1 MDTIAHQ
8 LAQYLLQIK
17 AIQLSVQKP
26 FTWASGWL
34 SPVYCDNRQILS
46 YPEIRDFVRDSLT
59 TTLLDK
65 FKDAD
70 VIAGVATGGIAVGAL
85 VADQLN
91 KPFIYVRSA
100 PKGHG
105 MKRSVEGHVEDGQ
118 KIVVI
123 EDLIS
128 SGKSSL
134 NAVEAIRNETN
145 TEVLGLIA
153 LFSYGFETANDNFK
167 AQKVPFYTLS
177 NYKTLVSVAIKN
189 GYIRQEHE
197 DVLNLWRKD
206 PSVWGRSNAESPMD
220 KN

>member
-1 MDTIAHQ
+1 MDAISEQ
-8 LAQYLLQIK
+8 LAKYLLQIK

-46 YPEIRDFVRDSLT
+46 YPDIRNFVRDSLT
-59 TTLLDK
+59 STLEEK
-65 FKDAD
+65 FKEVD

-85 VADQLN
+85 VADQLQ

-105 MKRSVEGHVEDGQ
+105 MQKSVEGHVEDGQ
-118 KIVVI
+118 RVVMI

-134 NAVEAIRNETN
+134 QAVDAIRRETN
-145 TEVLGLIA
+145 TEVVGLIA
-153 LFSYGFETANDNFK
+153 LFTYGFQTANDNFEK
-167 AQKVPFYTLS
+167 SKVPFFTLS
-177 NYKTLVSVAIKN
+177 NYKTLISVAIKN
-189 GYIRQEHE
+189 GYILPEHE
-197 DVLNLWRKD
+197 DVLNLWRQD
-206 PSVWGRSNAESPMD
+206 PANWGRT
-220 KN
+220 

>member
-1 MDTIAHQ
+1 MTTAEQ

-26 FTWASGWL
+26 FIWASGWH

-46 YPEIRDFVRDSLT
+46 YPKIRDFVRDRLT
-59 TTLLDK
+59 EAVVEN
-65 FKDAD
+65 FKDAE
-70 VIAGVATGGIAVGAL
+70 VIAGVATGGIPLGAL

-91 KPFIYVRSA
+91 KPFIYVRSS

-105 MKRSVEGHVEDGQ
+105 MKKSVEGHVDKGS
-118 KIVVI
+118 KIVMI

-134 NAVEAIRNETN
+134 KAVDAIREETEA
-145 TEVLGLIA
+145 EVVGLLA
-153 LFSYGFETANDNFK
+153 LFTYGFATADDNFRDHS
-167 AQKVPFYTLS
+167 VPFYTLS
-177 NYKTLVSVAIKN
+177 NYETLVSVAIKN
-189 GYIRQEHE
+189 GYISSEHE

-206 PSVWGRSNAESPMD
+206 PSIWGR
-220 KN
+220 